1 MPIITPSLYE
11 ATDRDHQI
19 WLVMDLITH
28 AMTGS
33 RAVPLYE
40 LAESIVDELDEMRA
54 ENDEDPDWLESL
66 GEEPLPEP
74 AVSAAEERRLK
85 AARDAY
91 LARRRSAVAAPLKPR
106 IRVRAA
112 SRHVV

>member
-1 MPIITPSLYE
+1 MPIIMPSLYQS
-11 ATDRDHQI
+11 TDRDQEI
-19 WLVMDLITH
+19 WLVMDLISH

-40 LAESIVDELDEMRA
+40 LAERIIDELDGMRA
-54 ENDEDPDWLESL
+54 YNDEDPACLDSL
-66 GEEPLPEP
+66 DEEPSPEP
-74 AVSAAEERRLK
+74 ALSAADERRLK

-91 LARRRSAVAAPLKPR
+91 LARKRSAVVAPLKPR

-112 SRHVV
+112 TQHAV